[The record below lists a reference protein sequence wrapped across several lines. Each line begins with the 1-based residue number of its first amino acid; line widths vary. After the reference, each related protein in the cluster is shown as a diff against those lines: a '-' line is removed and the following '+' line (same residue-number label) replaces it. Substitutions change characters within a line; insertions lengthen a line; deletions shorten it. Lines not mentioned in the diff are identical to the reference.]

1 MKEKKKGR
9 RKKGRK
15 VESKVGKKVTNKV
28 WKIEITTEV
37 KGGFQSNHE
46 MVKFNMKSRVKKI
59 KRWIDDLEEIQ
70 RECF

>member
-28 WKIEITTEV
+28 RKMEITTEV
-37 KGGFQSNHE
+37 NGK
-46 MVKFNMKSRVKKI
+46 KFGV
-59 KRWIDDLEEIQ
+59 EI
-70 RECF
+70 